1 MQENKIKLSEPLMTM
16 KEVTAKLRIS
26 KQTLNKYCKAKKII
40 PIKVSERKFLY
51 DAVQIEAFINNAK
64 FGKQK

>member
-1 MQENKIKLSEPLMTM
+1 MQGNKIKLSEPLMTM

-26 KQTLNKYCKAKKII
+26 KQTLNKYCIAKKII

-51 DAVQIEAFINNAK
+51 DATQIEDFLNKAK
-64 FGKQK
+64 YGK